1 MTTDKLAK
9 MSGRRKYNP
18 QWRVF
23 VCSICGEKVA
33 APKKRRYQTAVGHIK
48 HMYCFRCQYTTEH
61 IQIE

>member
-1 MTTDKLAK
+1 
-9 MSGRRKYNP
+9 MSSRRKYNP
-18 QWRVF
+18 QWRIF
-23 VCSICGEKVA
+23 VCSICGEKIA